1 MGIAMRA
8 LKAHVRGGRILV
20 DEPTDL
26 PEGSETEVIAFDDDE
41 FDPEERARLLHA
53 IEEGAEAIER
63 GDFIDGI
70 AFANELLARREART
84 R

>member
-1 MGIAMRA
+1 MKA
-8 LKAHVRGGRILV
+8 LKAHVRGGLLVV
-20 DEPTDL
+20 DEPTNL
-26 PEGSETEVIAFDDDE
+26 PEGTEVELLAVDDDD
-41 FDPEERARLLHA
+41 FSPEERARLLRA

-63 GDFIDGI
+63 GQVVDGI

>member
-1 MGIAMRA
+1 MGVAMRA
-8 LKAHVRGGRILV
+8 LKAHVRDGRIVV
-20 DEPTDL
+20 DEPTSL

-41 FDPEERARLLHA
+41 FDPEERARLLNA
-53 IEEGAEAIER
+53 IGEGAEAIER
-63 GDFIDGI
+63 GDSVDGI

>member
-1 MGIAMRA
+1 MKAF
-8 LKAHVRGGRILV
+8 KAHVRGGWLIV
-20 DEPTDL
+20 DEPTSL
-26 PEGSETEVIAFDDDE
+26 PEGTEVELVAVDDDD
-41 FDPEERARLLHA
+41 FSPEERARLLRA

-63 GDFIDGI
+63 GQVVDGI